1 MSMLEM
7 NIKPIAIVVPED
19 PEVPE
24 EVDGFGF
31 FVKINARIVATTIE
45 VAIAPNT
52 STFIT

>member
-24 EVDGFGF
+24 EVGF